1 MRIRYAIEKEIEVP
15 DNLTAMDIDD
25 IISQKCE
32 GENGFD
38 YQWMNTSEIN
48 EQHLTGLFDG
58 MNLTISYGKF
68 GGNNMKVLGSFV
80 DCVYDSNLYKEDMG
94 DIRTK
99 LISRLPDKRIC
110 EMASV
115 LIIDTKYDMYV
126 VKIRRPELNSSGC
139 VDIEKTHK
147 KIYETDFIEISK
159 RDYEGLDW
167 REATKRTDELMKP
180 GSFVIF
186 KTDIEVDKLLD

>member
-1 MRIRYAIEKEIEVP
+1 
-15 DNLTAMDIDD
+15 
-25 IISQKCE
+25 
-32 GENGFD
+32 
-38 YQWMNTSEIN
+38 
-48 EQHLTGLFDG
+48 
-58 MNLTISYGKF
+58 
-68 GGNNMKVLGSFV
+68 MKVLGNFV
-80 DCVYDSNLYKEDMG
+80 DCVYEAHLYKENIG

-139 VDIEKTHK
+139 VDIDKTHK

-167 REATKRTDELMKP
+167 REAAKKTEELMKP
-180 GSFVIF
+180 GAFVVF
-186 KTDIEVDKLLD
+186 RTDIDI